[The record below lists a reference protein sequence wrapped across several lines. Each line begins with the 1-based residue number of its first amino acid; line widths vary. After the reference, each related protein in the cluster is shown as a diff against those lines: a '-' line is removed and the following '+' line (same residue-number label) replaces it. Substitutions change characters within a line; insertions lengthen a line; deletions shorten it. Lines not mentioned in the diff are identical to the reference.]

1 MVVIEDH
8 TKEYMTDEGEQKE
21 DVTIMMKKDAEDEED
36 DEVVDMQDYD
46 NLEQY
51 YYVRKVLKLRKKMK
65 IKLVCLVPYGEG
77 RMMCAR
83 PASPRP
89 IAAPRSC
96 ALVSQF
102 SDMCGPLSGDL

>member
-21 DVTIMMKKDAEDEED
+21 SVTIMMKKDEEDED
-36 DEVVDMQDYD
+36 DDDVVGMQDYD
-46 NLEQY
+46 KLEL
-51 YYVRKVLKLRKKMK
+51 YVRKVLSLRKKFK

-83 PASPRP
+83 SREPAS
-89 IAAPRSC
+89 IAAPRSMC
-96 ALVSQF
+96 SSHLV
-102 SDMCGPLSGDL
+102 L

>member
-21 DVTIMMKKDAEDEED
+21 DVAITMKKDAEDEED

-46 NLEQY
+46 KLEQ
-51 YYVRKVLKLRKKMK
+51 YVRKVLKLRKKMK